1 MDNWGTA
8 AARSSSSFRDMDALL
23 SSFHGFNPIQ
33 KMEIIYS
40 IIRRNDINALTSIM
54 NIDTGTQF
62 STYLLTYLLTNLLT
76 YSEIIHQQI
85 YGYEGADVYSINK
98 NAKNGR
104 VYTFTGNNK
113 DGYFYPLHLAAE
125 QGNKAMVQI
134 LLDSSADAKVLD
146 YKGENAESKC
156 NLDSINAFYAHEGLV
171 YEAKER
177 YDGKYN
183 TNGLRTGQGLLY
195 YKPVGFKSEERLLYS
210 GSFRDGTFEGY
221 GTLYWP
227 GKDKYRY
234 AGRFKNGQMHGSGVE
249 FDKNGERIYQGT
261 FRLDKREGRGEE
273 YAEGIKVYKGEF
285 SNNLRHGFGI
295 AYFGDH
301 HEYIGRFVEG
311 VMDGLGI
318 YKHPD
323 GDRYEGLFYNNKPE
337 GTGSF
342 YKINIHNNLVSSST
356 HGLWQAGRCVKELA
370 TPFIP
375 SVADLPDIRKL
386 NNIISSIISKAND
399 NSDEYSNP
407 QGVNEINFVSPV
419 EEIRRR
425 RSTYEDISQWKQL
438 LADYVKITVKEAKS
452 LGIKLVSSNLG
463 VRRFSVDNG
472 DVEDEY
478 DDNNNDVDDEVLDY
492 HFLNCTQLFVSYV
505 YVSSAAKIF
514 EGRLATSDMNKIA
527 PDFEGVYYLVL
538 DTIDKYNELWQNECN
553 KLKEFND
560 GNAED
565 ARQSLGNKVETDV
578 DIKRKIFMTEKEK
591 KDEEIQKQ
599 RNLLAS
605 SEILLEPEIEYK
617 ISSEVVA
624 NLEAELIKLLS
635 EEETAS
641 IEESD
646 EVVVVAGNEFA
657 AELLFIIRTANEW
670 MSDSSHYY
678 QKK

>member
-1 MDNWGTA
+1 
-8 AARSSSSFRDMDALL
+8 
-23 SSFHGFNPIQ
+23 
-33 KMEIIYS
+33 
-40 IIRRNDINALTSIM
+40 
-54 NIDTGTQF
+54 
-62 STYLLTYLLTNLLT
+62 
-76 YSEIIHQQI
+76 
-85 YGYEGADVYSINK
+85 
-98 NAKNGR
+98 

-125 QGNKAMVQI
+125 QGNKAIVKI
-134 LLDSSADAKVLD
+134 LLNNSVDTQILD
-146 YKGENAESKC
+146 YKGESAESKC
-156 NLDSINAFYAHEGLV
+156 NLDSINAFYEHEGLV
-171 YEAKER
+171 YEEKER
-177 YDGKYN
+177 YEGKYN
-183 TNGLRTGQGLLY
+183 LQGLRTGQGLLY

-210 GSFRDGTFEGY
+210 GSFREGMFDGY

-249 FDKNGERIYQGT
+249 FCKNGERLYQGT

-273 YAEGIKVYKGEF
+273 YTEGIKVYKGEF

-311 VMDGLGI
+311 SMDGLGI

-342 YKINIHNNLVSSST
+342 YKINIHNNLVASST
-356 HGLWQAGRCVKELA
+356 HGLWQAGRCVKELT

-375 SVADLPDIRKL
+375 SAADLPDIRKL
-386 NNIISSIISKAND
+386 NNVIASIISNASD
-399 NSDEYSNP
+399 NSDENSNP
-407 QGVNEINFVSPV
+407 QGVSDINFLSPE
-419 EEIRRR
+419 EEILRR
-425 RSTYEDISQWKQL
+425 RSTYEDIGQWKQL
-438 LADYVKITVKEAKS
+438 LADYVKISAKEAKS
-452 LGIKLVSSNLG
+452 LGIKLVSSNPS
-463 VRRFSVDNG
+463 VRRYSVSSDGEEEYEDNS
-472 DVEDEY
+472 
-478 DDNNNDVDDEVLDY
+478 NNDVDDEVLDY

-538 DTIDKYNELWQNECN
+538 DMIDKYNELWQNESN
-553 KLKEFND
+553 KSKGLD
-560 GNAED
+560 GNVDGASN
-565 ARQSLGNKVETDV
+565 SLNKVENHSLTHLLTHSLTHSLNKVETDV
-578 DIKRKIFMTEKEK
+578 DIKRKLFMTEKEK

-605 SEILLEPEIEYK
+605 SEISLEPEVEYK
-617 ISSEVVA
+617 IGSEVVA

-670 MSDSSHYY
+670 MSDSSHSY